1 MKTKDHVVAATDHIA
16 EALKILCRVD
26 YDNDKQ
32 AAHNLKA
39 ARRQLLDATV
49 VITTA
54 LGDIDPNWDRE

>member
-1 MKTKDHVVAATDHIA
+1 MKTMNYVVVATDGIA
-16 EALKILCRVD
+16 EVLKILCRVN

-49 VITTA
+49 IITTA